1 MFKPRLSLALLLG
14 LVFLAA
20 CGQQQA
26 RDDTG
31 TEASTEI
38 YEELE
43 GKFAIATAN
52 PHATKAGA
60 DVLARGGTAVDA
72 AIAVQAVLSL
82 VEPQSSGLGGGAFM
96 LHYDPAS
103 GRTIAYDGRE
113 TAPLSAT
120 PDMFLNAD
128 GSPMNFY
135 DAITGGR
142 SVGVP
147 GVVAMLTL
155 AHEQHGTMPLAE
167 LLAPARELA
176 ENGFEISP
184 RLNGLIVRMSEAGRL
199 GQMTGSQD
207 YFFDEAGEP
216 LPVGHVLK
224 NPAYAQMLRTLS
236 EQGPGAF
243 YGGEIAQEI
252 ATTVDSIAGPGTL
265 TVEDFFNYSPVERQP
280 VCAPYRTKTICS
292 MGPPSSGGV
301 TVLQILSLLEQTQF
315 DQYAAESPEGWHLL
329 MEASRLAYAD
339 RNLYLADPAFMSI
352 GDHGAGDIVDALLSP
367 GYVADRASLIQV
379 DRSAV
384 EVAPGDPFEDEAHL
398 GLDASPEPPSTS
410 HFSIR
415 DGQGR
420 VVSMTTSVE
429 APFGSHIMAA
439 GIILNNQLTDFSFMP
454 EQNGQPVAN
463 APLAGKRPRS
473 SMSPVIIFNEDGSFY
488 AALGSPGGP
497 AIIGYVAKTV
507 VGMLDWDMSMQEAID
522 LPNIVIPRGGVM
534 VEEDR
539 LDAERLAALA
549 AFGLEPRETALTS
562 GVYGVMVT
570 ADGEL
575 VGGADK
581 RREGNFVIG
590 DVMAGDATQ

>member
-1 MFKPRLSLALLLG
+1 MFKPSPSIALLLG
-14 LVFLAA
+14 LALAAA
-20 CGQQQA
+20 CGQPQAPDAARTEKAADA
-26 RDDTG
+26 RDALD
-31 TEASTEI
+31 
-38 YEELE
+38 

-52 PHATKAGA
+52 PLATQAGA
-60 DVLARGGTAVDA
+60 DVLARGGTAADA

-96 LHYDPAS
+96 LHYDPSS

-113 TAPLSAT
+113 TAPQSAA
-120 PDMFLNAD
+120 PDMFLAPD

-147 GVVAMLTL
+147 GVIAMLTL
-155 AHEQHGTMPLAE
+155 AHQQHGTLPLAE

-176 ENGFEISP
+176 ENGFDISP

-207 YFFDEAGEP
+207 YFFDEAGAP

-224 NPAYAQMLRTLS
+224 NPAYARMLQTLS
-236 EQGPGAF
+236 DQGPGAF

-252 ATTVDSIAGPGTL
+252 AATVDSIAGPGTL
-265 TVEDFFNYSPVERQP
+265 TVEDFFDYSPVEREP
-280 VCAPYRTKTICS
+280 VCAPYRGKTICS

-301 TVLQILSLLEQTQF
+301 TVLQILSLLEQTAF
-315 DQYAAESPEGWHLL
+315 DQYTAQSPEAWHLL

-352 GDHGAGDIVDALLSP
+352 GDHGAGDIVDALLAP
-367 GYVADRASLIQV
+367 GYIADRASLIQV
-379 DRSAV
+379 DRSAI
-384 EVAPGDPFEDEAHL
+384 EVAPGDPFEGDAHL
-398 GLDASPEPPSTS
+398 GLDGSPEPPSTS

-415 DGQGR
+415 DGKGR
-420 VVSMTTSVE
+420 VVSMTSSVE

-439 GIILNNQLTDFSFMP
+439 GIILNNQLTDFSFVP
-454 EQNGQPVAN
+454 ERNGQPVAN

-473 SMSPVIIFNEDGSFY
+473 SMSPVIIFNADGSFH

-497 AIIGYVAKTV
+497 AIIGYVAKTI
-507 VGMLDWDMSMQEAID
+507 VGMLDWDMTMQEAID
-522 LPNIVIPRGGVM
+522 LPNIVIPRGGVL
-534 VEEDR
+534 VEDDR

-549 AFGLEPRETALTS
+549 AFGLEPRETELSS

-575 VGGADK
+575 TGGADK
-581 RREGNFVIG
+581 RREGTVVIG
-590 DVMAGDATQ
+590 DVATADPE